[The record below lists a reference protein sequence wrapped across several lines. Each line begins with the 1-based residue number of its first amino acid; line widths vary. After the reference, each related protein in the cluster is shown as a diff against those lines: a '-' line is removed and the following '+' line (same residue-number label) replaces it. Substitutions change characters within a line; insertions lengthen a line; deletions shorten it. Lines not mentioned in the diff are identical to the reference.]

1 MVALSLQRNTPEQK
15 KETTHIIEDL
25 KNTFG
30 EDNVNISFKCEH
42 WVYVDIVKV
51 SGWVQGNVPSLNHV
65 AKLHLFDIETQR
77 KNYDIP
83 FEIIDT
89 IYNL

>member
-15 KETTHIIEDL
+15 KETMRIIEDL
-25 KNTFG
+25 KTTFG

-42 WVYVDIVKV
+42 WVHVDIVKV
-51 SGWVQGNVPSLNHV
+51 IGWVQGKNETFNYD
-65 AKLHLFDIETQR
+65 AKLHLYDSETQR